1 MNRKGREG
9 EAAAVKYLERNG
21 YRVVERNFHCR
32 RGEVD
37 IIVRKNEELV
47 FVEVKNWDAL
57 TIDSIEHSLNSLKK
71 QRIIGTANYFI
82 HCHPELKES
91 RIRFDL
97 IFIHG
102 ELSEIDHIENAF
114 NGVN

>member
-9 EAAAVKYLERNG
+9 EGAAVEYLEKNG
-21 YRVVERNFHCR
+21 YKVVERNFRSR

-37 IIVRKNEELV
+37 IIARKNEELV

-71 QRIIGTANYFI
+71 QRIIKTAHYFI

-97 IFIHG
+97 IFVHG
-102 ELSEIDHIENAF
+102 ELSKIDHIKNAF
-114 NGVN
+114 SGVN

>member
-9 EAAAVKYLERNG
+9 EVAAVKYLEKKG
-21 YRVVERNFHCR
+21 YKVVERNFRCR
-32 RGEVD
+32 RGEID
-37 IIVRKNEELV
+37 IIARKDEELV

-57 TIDSIEHSLNSLKK
+57 TIDSVEHSLNSLKK
-71 QRIIGTANYFI
+71 QRLIETAHYFI

-102 ELSEIDHIENAF
+102 ELSKIDHFENAF

>member
-9 EAAAVKYLERNG
+9 ETAAVKYLEKNG
-21 YRVVERNFHCR
+21 YKVMERNFRCR

-37 IIVRKNEELV
+37 IIARKDEELV

-57 TIDSIEHSLNSLKK
+57 AIDSLEHSLSSLKK
-71 QRIIGTANYFI
+71 QRIIETTQYFI
-82 HCHPELKES
+82 HCHPELMES

-102 ELSEIDHIENAF
+102 ELSKIDHIENAF
-114 NGVN
+114 DGVN

>member
-9 EAAAVKYLERNG
+9 EAAAVKYLESNG
-21 YRVVERNFHCR
+21 YKIVERNFHCR

-71 QRIIGTANYFI
+71 QRIIETANYFI
-82 HCHPELKES
+82 HCHPEFKES

-102 ELSEIDHIENAF
+102 ELSKIDHIENAF

>member
-1 MNRKGREG
+1 MNRKGRAGEG
-9 EAAAVKYLERNG
+9 AAVAYLEKKG
-21 YRVVERNFHCR
+21 YKIVERNFHSR

-37 IIVRKNEELV
+37 IIASKNEDLV

-57 TIDSIEHSLNSLKK
+57 AFDSLEHSINSSKK
-71 QRIIGTANYFI
+71 QRIIKTAHHFI
-82 HCHPELKES
+82 QCHPEVRES

-102 ELSEIDHIENAF
+102 ELSKIDHIENAF